1 VPTRTVTT
9 PIYDSA
15 QLTHPRLREFAIQAA
30 WISSVAEF
38 SNDVEDLLSDVP
50 SEEQV
55 LPEFSTP
62 WPWDF
67 DPPAVALT
75 VVRLHREEG
84 ARTLEDRV
92 ATWLGE
98 DPETWQV
105 VRLILIDPWQDRFG
119 L

>member
-1 VPTRTVTT
+1 VTT

-15 QLTHPRLREFAIQAA
+15 QLTHPQLREFAVQAA

-50 SEEQV
+50 SEERV
-55 LPEFSTP
+55 LLDFRNS
-62 WPWDF
+62 WPGDF

-92 ATWLGE
+92 ATGLGE

-105 VRLILIDPWQDRFG
+105 VRLILIDLWQDRLG